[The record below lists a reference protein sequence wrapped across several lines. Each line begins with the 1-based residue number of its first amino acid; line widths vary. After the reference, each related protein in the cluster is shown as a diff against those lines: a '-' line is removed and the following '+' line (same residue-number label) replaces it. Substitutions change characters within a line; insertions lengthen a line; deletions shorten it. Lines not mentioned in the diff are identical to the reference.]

1 MLWDREESELHER
14 MGHNPTPDV
23 IHKSLKHFGVGRSF
37 AGIASDPSALPYIAD
52 ALRDIT
58 QHGNLTA
65 NEAQEKVTLL
75 TKQFKTKFKRSNL
88 SAASKLLWLKH
99 LTPFI
104 IYDSRATL
112 ALGFAKKPTYAVY
125 CAEWR
130 LNYESSRSAIAA
142 ASSRLCEIRGF
153 LSSWLRSPD
162 ALSTITRE
170 DWFHER
176 TFDVYLWETGSDG

>member
-1 MLWDREESELHER
+1 MLWDREESKLHER
-14 MGHNPTPDV
+14 MRHNPTPDA
-23 IHKSLKHFGVGRSF
+23 IRKSLKHFGISRSF
-37 AGIASDPSALPYIAD
+37 EGIASDPSALQYIAD

-65 NEAQEKVTLL
+65 NEAQEKVALL
-75 TKQFKTKFKRSNL
+75 TKQLKTKFKRSSV

-99 LTPFI
+99 RTPFI
-104 IYDSRATL
+104 IYDSRATF
-112 ALGFAKKPTYAVY
+112 ALGFVRKPTYSDY

-130 LNYESSRSAIAA
+130 RNYEGSHSAIAA
-142 ASSRLCEIRGF
+142 ASSRLCEITGF

-176 TFDVYLWETGSDG
+176 TFDVYLWETGGDG

>member
-1 MLWDREESELHER
+1 MLWDREESKLHEG
-14 MGHNPTPDV
+14 MAHNPTPDV
-23 IHKSLKHFGVGRSF
+23 IRKSLKHFGVARSF
-37 AGIASDPSALPYIAD
+37 AGIASDPSALQYIAD
-52 ALRDIT
+52 ELRNIT

-65 NEAQEKVTLL
+65 NEAEEKVELL
-75 TKQFKTKFKRSNL
+75 TKQFKTKFKRSSV

-99 LTPFI
+99 RTPFI

-112 ALGFAKKPTYAVY
+112 ALGFARKPTYADY

-130 LNYESSRSAIAA
+130 RNYEGSRSAIAA
-142 ASSRLCEIRGF
+142 ASSRLCEITGF

-162 ALSTITRE
+162 TLSTITRE

-176 TFDVYLWETGSDG
+176 TFDVYLWETGGDG